1 MNNEASEQA
10 EVSSYIL
17 SLHESVR
24 CQIQNKPHK
33 KLLRMARKHQ
43 MSLPDANRSTEQEQK
58 EHISTK
64 TYQTASNGSDTVQ
77 KAKKYKKLLRPSP
90 REIPLPLL
98 VQAES
103 VAANQEDDNKARG
116 FASGMM
122 SHDEAKR
129 IKIATAHFAAA
140 SKQLEKKG
148 GGELLALWKKR
159 MHGFSVETQNGY
171 KIHDNPQ
178 NILQKRRTE
187 KRNINCISSALL

>member
-1 MNNEASEQA
+1 
-10 EVSSYIL
+10 
-17 SLHESVR
+17 
-24 CQIQNKPHK
+24 
-33 KLLRMARKHQ
+33 MARKHQ

-140 SKQLEKKG
+140 SKQLEKK
-148 GGELLALWKKR
+148 EEKK
-159 MHGFSVETQNGY
+159 
-171 KIHDNPQ
+171 
-178 NILQKRRTE
+178 
-187 KRNINCISSALL
+187 